1 MQREDPRV
9 CAFYKSSAWV
19 KCRKSYVASRYGLCE
34 RCGNPG
40 RYVHHKKYITSMNV
54 DDPSITL
61 SWDNL
66 ELLCIDCHNKE
77 HFGAGIQYE
86 FDALGNL
93 IKNDTIQKNIPL

>member
-19 KCRKSYVASRYGLCE
+19 KCRKSYIASRYGLCE

-66 ELLCIDCHNKE
+66 ELLCFDCHQAE
-77 HFGAGIQYE
+77 HFKTINYE
-86 FDALGNL
+86 FDSEGNL
-93 IKNDTIQKNIPL
+93 VSYEKKRKFISV